1 MGTIGK
7 LAFLRPSVPCCICT
21 FAFCP
26 TRPHIRACS
35 AWGLRT
41 ADTTATLA
49 PVMLIGPI
57 TDQVSLNAKTFTLT
71 LDDGGTCS
79 VQWNEATNFMGL
91 VAPTACSDTVGSKSV
106 HIDGYLSGSI
116 LVAKVI
122 CLDDEPRA

>member
-1 MGTIGK
+1 
-7 LAFLRPSVPCCICT
+7 
-21 FAFCP
+21 
-26 TRPHIRACS
+26 
-35 AWGLRT
+35 
-41 ADTTATLA
+41 
-49 PVMLIGPI
+49 MLIGPI

-91 VAPTACSDTVGSKSV
+91 VAPTASSDTVGGKSV

-122 CLDDEPRA
+122 YLDDEPRAWLKPDGDLFRKPRANADAARIAWADYRSKGSRR